1 MKNLFILKRA
11 FVINRVF
18 VKYGLDE
25 LLAPTPLSK
34 YIWLF
39 KLFAI
44 SRTKNKDETR
54 GLRLNKALTE
64 LGPIFVKLGQML
76 STRRDLLDGD
86 LAESLAELQD
96 NVEPFSSK
104 EAIAVIESQLGQS
117 VDSIFETFDE
127 QPLASASVAQV
138 HSAQLRINDNDNDN
152 DNDNYNNEV
161 EMVDVVVKIIR
172 PGIRKKIDAD
182 LKLLKLLAEWFEKN
196 SEIGRRIHPVQILN
210 DYQTSLYNELD
221 LQIEAANTAQLKRNF
236 EQKTQNDND
245 SNSCISDKL
254 YVPNIYWEL
263 TRERVMV
270 QEKIQGDSIYPIG
283 KIETLR
289 ELGVNMK
296 NLAHTG
302 VEIFF
307 TQVFRDSYF
316 HADMHPGNIFVD
328 IIDLDNPTYVAIDC
342 GIMGTL
348 NESDKR
354 YLAQNFVAFFNRDYR
369 KIAELH
375 VQSGWVAK
383 DISIEEFESA
393 IRVACEPIFG
403 KSLEEI
409 SFGHFLIQLFQ
420 TARRFEMEVQPQ
432 LVLLQKTLLYIEGLG
447 RQLYPQLDLWETAQ
461 PFLKTWLAETY
472 GVKAIFNKL
481 KEKMPHW
488 IQELPEMPDKIS
500 ALLNVNQGQST
511 QQQNLIDSIDDLKS
525 SQARTGS
532 KVRWAIVGLSLMILA
547 VLPEN
552 QMIIDFIWIKEVLV
566 GLSVVS
572 FLLSFK

>member
-1 MKNLFILKRA
+1 MKNLFILRRA

-25 LLAPTPLSK
+25 LLTPTPLSK

-39 KLFAI
+39 KIFAI
-44 SRTKNKDETR
+44 SRAKNKNETR
-54 GLRLNKALTE
+54 GIRLNKALTE

-104 EAIAVIESQLGQS
+104 DAIKVVESQLAQS
-117 VDSIFETFDE
+117 LDLIFESFDSH
-127 QPLASASVAQV
+127 PLASASVAQV
-138 HSAQLRINDNDNDN
+138 HSAQLKTTTEGQDKII
-152 DNDNYNNEV
+152 
-161 EMVDVVVKIIR
+161 DVVVKIIR

-182 LKLLKLLAEWFEKN
+182 LKLLRLLAEWFEHK
-196 SEIGRRIHPVQILN
+196 SEIGRRIHPVQILK
-210 DYQTSLYNELD
+210 DYQASLYNELD

-236 EQKTQNDND
+236 ESSPNLAL
-245 SNSCISDKL
+245 SNSGNSVSDLL
-254 YVPNIYWEL
+254 YVPEVFWEF
-263 TRERVMV
+263 TRESIMV
-270 QEKIQGDSIYPIG
+270 QEKIQGESIYPMG
-283 KIETLR
+283 KIDTLKA
-289 ELGVNMK
+289 LGVNMK
-296 NLAHTG
+296 KLAHTG

-328 IIDLDNPTYVAIDC
+328 IKDLDNPTYIAIDC

-375 VQSGWVAK
+375 VQSGWVSK
-383 DISIEEFESA
+383 DVSIEEFESA

-409 SFGHFLIQLFQ
+409 SFGHFLVQLFQ

-461 PFLKTWLAETY
+461 PFLKIWLAETY
-472 GVKAIFNKL
+472 GVKAIFNRL
-481 KEKMPHW
+481 KEKAPHW

-500 ALLNVNQGQST
+500 ALLNANQGQSK
-511 QQQNLIDSIDDLKS
+511 QQKNLIDSIDDLKA
-525 SQARTGS
+525 SQAKTGS
-532 KVRWAIVGLSLMILA
+532 KVRWAIIGLSLMILA

-552 QMIIDFIWIKEVLV
+552 KAIIDFIWIKEALL
-566 GLSVVS
+566 GLSVAS

>member
-1 MKNLFILKRA
+1 MKKLFILRRA

-39 KLFAI
+39 KFFAI
-44 SRTKNKDETR
+44 SRAKNKNETR
-54 GLRLNKALTE
+54 GIRLNRALTE

-104 EAIAVIESQLGQS
+104 EAIAVVESQLGQS
-117 VDSIFETFDE
+117 LDLIFESFDS

-138 HSAQLRINDNDNDN
+138 HSAQLKTTIEEQDKII
-152 DNDNYNNEV
+152 
-161 EMVDVVVKIIR
+161 DVVVKIIR

-182 LKLLKLLAEWFEKN
+182 LKLLRLLAEWFEHK
-196 SEIGRRIHPVQILN
+196 SEIGRRIHPVQILK
-210 DYQTSLYNELD
+210 DYQASLYNELD

-236 EQKTQNDND
+236 ESSPNLALL
-245 SNSCISDKL
+245 NSENSVSDML
-254 YVPNIYWEL
+254 YVPEVYWEL
-263 TRERVMV
+263 TRENVMV
-270 QEKIQGDSIYPIG
+270 QEKIQGESIYPIG

-328 IIDLDNPTYVAIDC
+328 IKDLDNPTYVAIDC

-375 VQSGWVAK
+375 VQSGWVSK

-409 SFGHFLIQLFQ
+409 SFGHFLVQLFQ

-472 GVKAIFNKL
+472 GVKAILKRL
-481 KEKMPHW
+481 KEKAPHW

-500 ALLNVNQGQST
+500 ALLNANQGQSE
-511 QQQNLIDSIDDLKS
+511 QQKSLIDSIDELKA
-525 SQARTGS
+525 SQAKTGS
-532 KVRWAIVGLSLMILA
+532 KVRWAIIGLSLMILA

-552 QMIIDFIWIKEVLV
+552 KAIIDFIWIKEALL
-566 GLSVVS
+566 GLSIAS